1 MCIGVVILLGSL
13 VNILLLFG
21 TQKVCG
27 YPFCWKRLLPA
38 AVFGGIYGGICLLP
52 RLVFLGH
59 IVWRITF
66 IFLTSSIAFG
76 WSKSALRRSI
86 LFFILCMA
94 LEGVA
99 IGVGEGGLWAAVC
112 GVTIVALLCAV
123 GLSGNFGSE
132 KFIPVELMHGGK
144 SFRFTALYDT
154 GNTLRD
160 PITGR
165 SVLVVGAELA
175 SQLTGLTP
183 QQLRKPTEVIT
194 SAEVPGLRL
203 IPYRSVGQD
212 RGMMLGMNIKDAAI
226 GSWKGNALVA
236 FSPDVLNGDG
246 SYQALTGGV
255 V

>member
-1 MCIGVVILLGSL
+1 MCIGIVILLGFL
-13 VNILLLFG
+13 VNTLLLFG

-27 YPFCWKRLLPA
+27 CPFCWKRLLPA
-38 AVFGGIYGGICLLP
+38 AILGGAYGGICLLP
-52 RLVFLGH
+52 RFVFLGH
-59 IVWRITF
+59 ILWRVTF
-66 IFLTSSIAFG
+66 IFLIASIAFG

-86 LFFILCMA
+86 LFFILSMA

-99 IGVGEGGLWAAVC
+99 IGVEEGGLWAVAC

-123 GLSGNFGSE
+123 GLSGNFGGAR
-132 KFIPVELMHGGK
+132 FIPVELMHGGR

-165 SVLVVGAELA
+165 SVLVVGSELA

-183 QQLRKPTEVIT
+183 QQLRKPTEVIAT
-194 SAEVPGLRL
+194 SGIPGLRL
-203 IPYRSVGQD
+203 IPYRSVG
-212 RGMMLGMNIKDAAI
+212 RESGMMLGMNIKNVAI
-226 GSWKGNALVA
+226 GAWKGNTLVA